1 MNQPIFKNVCVGF
14 GGWGVEEVI
23 KYLPK
28 FTRKKRRTSISKN
41 GGWGGGGG
49 GSCHTLPPLWPN
61 SGSGWKCNMCR
72 LD

>member
-14 GGWGVEEVI
+14 GEGVEEVN
-23 KYLPK
+23 KFLPK
-28 FTRKKRRTSISKN
+28 FTRKKELPCPKME
-41 GGWGGGGG
+41 GGG

>member
-14 GGWGVEEVI
+14 GEGVEEVNKFI
-23 KYLPK
+23 TK
-28 FTRKKRRTSISKN
+28 FTRKKEELPCPKME
-41 GGWGGGGG
+41 GAP
-49 GSCHTLPPLWPN
+49 LPPLWPN